1 MGINKRNLFFCLRA
15 REMFSFTHLLSVCLF
30 VEIGGIIRLV
40 FRVFY
45 RSILHVVGRRCFHVA
60 VAGAGPRCFCRTGFF
75 RSRRRIGAAVF
86 RSRGT
91 TATAGGG
98 AFLWGGWSGPG

>member
-30 VEIGGIIRLV
+30 VETGGIIRLV

-45 RSILHVVGRRCFHVA
+45 RSILHVV
-60 VAGAGPRCFCRTGFF
+60 
-75 RSRRRIGAAVF
+75 
-86 RSRGT
+86 
-91 TATAGGG
+91 
-98 AFLWGGWSGPG
+98 